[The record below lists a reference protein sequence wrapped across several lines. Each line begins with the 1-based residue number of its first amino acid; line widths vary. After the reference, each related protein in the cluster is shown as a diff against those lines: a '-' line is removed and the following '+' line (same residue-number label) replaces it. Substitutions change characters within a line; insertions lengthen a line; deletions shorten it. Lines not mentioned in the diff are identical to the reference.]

1 MSCKM
6 RRIGILGWIAILP
19 LSLSLGALQSRA
31 VTLPCTLAV
40 IQSITPADTTI
51 ISATEQSDPVPYCDV
66 RGYVTTTNPG
76 PNQVNFELGLPAAW
90 NERLLFIGNGV
101 FAGSLDFPQVFFD
114 LLDTFPLQT
123 HVAAGFATVITD
135 TGHKGAGDFPSLDGS
150 WALNDI
156 AKQNDWLFRSVH
168 VVTLASKSMVRA
180 FYASEMR
187 SYFAG
192 CSTGGRQALVEAQQY
207 PADFDGVIAGD
218 PALGAVPLGHNW
230 NARHIA
236 SNAEGYIPPE
246 KLALVDAVVMQSCDV
261 ADGVVD
267 GLIQDSRKCTFD
279 PTSLLCTHGDEVGCL
294 TRGQVATLQAIYAGA
309 STPDGRQVYPGFTKS
324 DPIGNPA
331 LVFGEDGWA
340 FFITGFQAPN
350 APGTSEPWVGSDFPP
365 INFFYQDQFLKY
377 FVLGDPAYN
386 FLDFKFN
393 SRDLARTEAVLNRGG
408 AAATNPDLSKFQRRG
423 GKLILFHGWSDP
435 AISPLATLQYYKS
448 LIRPNNGL
456 HDTQDFA
463 LLFMVPGMRHCI
475 GSGGPG
481 PNVFDPLTSLI
492 DWVEKDVVPERILA
506 VHFKD
511 NDPTSGIITRTMPLC
526 PYPEKAVFKGRD
538 VNEASNWTCK
548 LRSRDDPRD
557 DE

>member
-393 SRDLARTEAVLNRGG
+393 SRDIAKAEAVLNRGG
-408 AAATNPDLSKFQRRG
+408 AAATNADLSKFQRRG
-423 GKLILFHGWSDP
+423 GKLIMYHGWSDP
-435 AISPLATLQYYKS
+435 ALTPLETVRYY
-448 LIRPNNGL
+448 NAVVQQQGGL
-456 HDTQDFA
+456 NRTKQFA
-463 LLFMVPGMRHCI
+463 RLFMAPGMRHCI

-481 PNVFDPLTSLI
+481 PNAFDPLLPLI
-492 DWVEKDVVPERILA
+492 DWVEKGVAPEQILA
-506 VHFKD
+506 AHFKD
-511 NDPTSGIITRTMPLC
+511 NDPTTGIITRTMPLC
-526 PYPEKAVFKGRD
+526 PYPKMAVFQGGS
-538 VNEASNWTCK
+538 VNQASNWKCERQ
-548 LRSRDDPRD
+548 LRDDLSD